1 MSASV
6 HANHLPRKKATRG
19 RKREKRVP
27 LLGVGKT
34 IVGSLLFFG
43 VGILPCPFQ
52 RFLRFFL
59 ICFFLLLHLRKITGN
74 IYHLFCS
81 SDEDI

>member
-6 HANHLPRKKATRG
+6 HANSPSAKKVTRG

-34 IVGSLLFFG
+34 IVGSLLFLVWLFFH
-43 VGILPCPFQ
+43 V
-52 RFLRFFL
+52 RFNAFSDFF
-59 ICFFLLLHLRKITGN
+59 
-74 IYHLFCS
+74 
-81 SDEDI
+81 